1 MSDIWNWLTSIW
13 GNKKDPKDPKDPRGI
28 VVNNTSNKK
37 SKGLSS
43 KIKDKLS
50 K

>member
-1 MSDIWNWLTSIW
+1 MSDFFQWLSNFW
-13 GNKKDPKDPKDPRGI
+13 GNKKDPKDPKDPRCI
-28 VVNNTSNKK
+28 VANNTSNKK
-37 SKGLSS
+37 SKELSS